1 MAPPA
6 PPRAGLFC
14 LLLAVICG
22 SAAGQQQWQGSVQ
35 SGQQQQ
41 QQQQSN
47 QQLKASNVAST
58 VANEAIGASTS
69 AKNRTRI
76 DPKEGYLYLQQPL
89 TQIDPDVRCTQFDKH
104 FSCFLCCVF
113 SILHLCVTHAPV
125 AR

>member
-41 QQQQSN
+41 QQQSN

-58 VANEAIGASTS
+58 VANEAIGGSTS

-89 TQIDPDVRCTQFDKH
+89 TQIDPDVRCNPFDKH
-104 FSCFLCCVF
+104 FKHYVF
-113 SILHLCVTHAPV
+113 FVCIYLYNTPV